1 MFESRIKM
9 KSTIT
14 IFGQWFLAVLV
25 CLSTSVVGR
34 AAEVMVRGISKPI
47 LDVIL
52 SAPAGGTVSTTG
64 GVVSSIHV
72 SEGDK
77 ISKNQVLI
85 ELEKRQEE
93 LGVERGQLIL
103 DDKSELAAAEQK
115 VHTLKADLDSTRKL
129 FEATGSISKEAL
141 AAKELE
147 YKVAVAERD
156 RLEAAEKSQ
165 DVELRLAKELLQ
177 QKTIRSPLNGRV
189 VRLFKQVGE
198 GCRSQDPLIRVVD
211 ISSFHFEA
219 NLEAKSGSLL
229 KLNETVEI
237 VFGSSERQKR
247 IQGRL
252 VFVSPVVDPSSGL
265 LRVKILCEN
274 KNEHIKPGMDG
285 SLILKTP

>member
-9 KSTIT
+9 KSTKT
-14 IFGQWFLAVLV
+14 IFGQWFLVVLV
-25 CLSTSVVGR
+25 CLSTSVVVR

-237 VFGSSERQKR
+237 VFGPSEREKR

>member
-1 MFESRIKM
+1 MCI
-9 KSTIT
+9 
-14 IFGQWFLAVLV
+14 
-25 CLSTSVVGR
+25 
-34 AAEVMVRGISKPI
+34 
-47 LDVIL
+47 
-52 SAPAGGTVSTTG
+52 
-64 GVVSSIHV
+64 
-72 SEGDK
+72 
-77 ISKNQVLI
+77 
-85 ELEKRQEE
+85 
-93 LGVERGQLIL
+93 
-103 DDKSELAAAEQK
+103 
-115 VHTLKADLDSTRKL
+115 
-129 FEATGSISKEAL
+129 
-141 AAKELE
+141 
-147 YKVAVAERD
+147 RD
-156 RLEAAEKSQ
+156 R
-165 DVELRLAKELLQ
+165 
-177 QKTIRSPLNGRV
+177 
-189 VRLFKQVGE
+189 VGE

>member
-237 VFGSSERQKR
+237 VFGSSERLKR

>member
-1 MFESRIKM
+1 M

-237 VFGSSERQKR
+237 VFGSSERLKR